1 MTEPR
6 TNQINLRL
14 TDTERATLRA
24 LADGLG
30 CTMTEAI
37 VAAVNEKAERQATAL
52 GHGQTEEAPGNGIVP
67 QNEVTK

>member
-6 TNQINLRL
+6 NHQINLRL

-24 LADGLG
+24 LADDMGV
-30 CTMTEAI
+30 TITAAI

-52 GHGQTEEAPGNGIVP
+52 GIERTQEATASDIVP
-67 QNEVTK
+67 QGGAE